1 MHCSTLALLLVVI
14 LAAFLAYRRG
24 IYTADGAAA
33 GVAVY
38 AAASLAGTV
47 WAVLTA
53 LYVVASILLSGYGAE
68 VKASRLGR
76 LQGRAYHTWRHLAG
90 RLGWG
95 MVLVILVQLQHTD
108 VLDYAFVGVIA
119 TALAD
124 VAATELGTLS
134 AQPPRRLS
142 DGVATSYGA
151 PGAVSQIGLVA
162 AAAGSW
168 LAGLAALVGFKPF
181 HELSATLQHY
191 PEIATFIGGP
201 ATELVAGSE
210 NPAPDVSSRLT
221 HALFAALIRRALE
234 EPNAL
239 ATTVDALAQRLSAN
253 VGGLTETEL
262 WFLELCQQYGNRDV
276 GVFTL
281 FLLNLVHL
289 RPGEGIFTNAGV
301 PHAYLRGNIVEC
313 MANSDNVVRVGLT
326 PKYKDAETLLRI
338 ADTTPQQPQILEG
351 DACTL
356 REGVTAATYRTPAP
370 EFEVRRWRLAP
381 GTEHILDKGSGPAI
395 LLVTAGA
402 VELAWDGGHADY
414 RQGDSAFLPACLAEC
429 TVHAKDDSELFLAR
443 VPEGRR

>member
-1 MHCSTLALLLVVI
+1 MSRPSVVVPRPYRMRNQIQHYAWGTRDAEAFIPRLLGQDPEPGLPYAELWLGTHPNAPSEVELDDGVTARLDTWIASHPSPTLGIEVMRRFGALPFLLKVLSAGEALSI
-14 LAAFLAYRRG
+14 QAHPSR
-24 IYTADGAAA
+24 TQAAA
-33 GVAVY
+33 LHAADPVHYPDDNHKPEVAI
-38 AAASLAGTV
+38 
-47 WAVLTA
+47 A
-53 LYVVASILLSGYGAE
+53 L
-68 VKASRLGR
+68 
-76 LQGRAYHTWRHLAG
+76 
-90 RLGWG
+90 
-95 MVLVILVQLQHTD
+95 D
-108 VLDYAFVGVIA
+108 
-119 TALAD
+119 
-124 VAATELGTLS
+124 
-134 AQPPRRLS
+134 
-142 DGVATSYGA
+142 
-151 PGAVSQIGLVA
+151 
-162 AAAGSW
+162 
-168 LAGLAALVGFKPF
+168 GLAALVGFKPF

>member
-168 LAGLAALVGFKPF
+168 LAGFIVALRARALWNDALLWLPMAALAGGFIGTLSDSLLGAVAQSRYYCE
-181 HELSATLQHY
+181 HCRMISRSATHWCGLNASH
-191 PEIATFIGGP
+191 TGGLRWV
-201 ATELVAGSE
+201 TGELVGLVGS
-210 NPAPDVSSRLT
+210 L
-221 HALFAALIRRALE
+221 
-234 EPNAL
+234 
-239 ATTVDALAQRLSAN
+239 
-253 VGGLTETEL
+253 VGGSVTVLIM
-262 WFLELCQQYGNRDV
+262 
-276 GVFTL
+276 
-281 FLLNLVHL
+281 LL
-289 RPGEGIFTNAGV
+289 AS
-301 PHAYLRGNIVEC
+301 NI
-313 MANSDNVVRVGLT
+313 
-326 PKYKDAETLLRI
+326 
-338 ADTTPQQPQILEG
+338 
-351 DACTL
+351 
-356 REGVTAATYRTPAP
+356 
-370 EFEVRRWRLAP
+370 
-381 GTEHILDKGSGPAI
+381 
-395 LLVTAGA
+395 
-402 VELAWDGGHADY
+402 
-414 RQGDSAFLPACLAEC
+414 
-429 TVHAKDDSELFLAR
+429 
-443 VPEGRR
+443 